1 VRPPFP
7 LVAKI
12 TGASFLVALGVL
24 AFVAQAEYKSERAQL
39 QDKFGLTLQHIAQTA
54 ALFIDGDAHERVRGQ
69 GDAGGPDFQRLRAVL
84 DRVRAE
90 NELGE
95 DQIYTLRPASGGALE
110 FVAMLQRRTFIG
122 DRYTPPPA
130 TRDIVR
136 WVLADGRARYT
147 PLYRDENG
155 TYVSAY
161 APIRDRAGRVVALL
175 EVDYAVDR
183 FVAELRKQLQRK
195 LWMVPAALLLA
206 LLLSTLVARSITG
219 AVAQLVN
226 GTAAVQQ
233 GRYDHRV
240 VVDTRDEL
248 RTLAEAFNDMLVGLR
263 ERFAM
268 LKFLP
273 RHTRA
278 VIAEAA
284 KEHGGLPPD
293 RVARRREVTV
303 LFSDIRGFTA
313 LSESLP
319 AERVIEMLNI
329 YLREEAEII
338 EQEGGSVDKFIGDA
352 VMALFEGPERCERAA
367 RAALRIQRAIRS
379 LNEHS
384 AFERAIDVGI
394 GVADGEVVM
403 GNVGY
408 EGRLEFA
415 VIGRIVNLASR
426 LTSVA
431 QKGDVMVEAAVYQA
445 LGGRYQGERL
455 EGLRLK
461 GFASEVTCYRI
472 SEPGD
477 PGRPRETP
485 GDPGRA

>member
-1 VRPPFP
+1 MGSVRPQFP

-12 TGASFLVALGVL
+12 SGAAFLVALGVL
-24 AFVAQAEYKSERAQL
+24 AFVAQAEYKSERAAL

-54 ALFIDGDAHERVRGQ
+54 ALFVDGEAHERVRGA
-69 GDAGGPDFQRLRAVL
+69 GDSGGADFQGLRAVL
-84 DRVRAE
+84 ERVRRE
-90 NELGE
+90 NELRE
-95 DQIYTLRPASGGALE
+95 DQIYTLRPVGGGAFE
-110 FVAMLQRRTFIG
+110 FVVMLQERSFIG

-130 TRDIVR
+130 TREIVR
-136 WVLADGRARYT
+136 WVLADGKARYA
-147 PLYRDENG
+147 PLYRDEHG

-161 APIRDRAGRVVALL
+161 APIRDRAGKVVAIL
-175 EVDYAVDR
+175 EVDYTVDR
-183 FVAELRKQLQRK
+183 FVAELRKELQRK
-195 LWMVPAALLLA
+195 SWLVPAALGLA
-206 LLLSTLVARSITG
+206 LLLSALVARSITS
-219 AVAQLVN
+219 AVAQLVH

-240 VVDTRDEL
+240 VVNTRDEL
-248 RTLAEAFNDMLVGLR
+248 RTLAEAFNDMLGGLR

-278 VIAEAA
+278 VIAAA
-284 KEHGGLPPD
+284 VKERGDVLPD
-293 RVARRREVTV
+293 RVAQRREVTV

-329 YLREEAEII
+329 YLRKEAEII
-338 EQEGGSVDKFIGDA
+338 EQEGGSIDKFIGDA
-352 VMALFEGPERCERAA
+352 VMALFEGPDRCERAA
-367 RAALRIQRAIRS
+367 RAALRIQGAIRS

-384 AFERAIDVGI
+384 AFERTIDVGI
-394 GVADGEVVM
+394 GVAEGGVVM
-403 GNVGY
+403 GNIGY

-426 LTSVA
+426 LTGVA
-431 QKGDVMVEAAVYQA
+431 QKGDVMVEEAVFQA
-445 LGGRYQGERL
+445 LGGRYRGERL

-461 GFASEVTCYRI
+461 GFTSDVTCYRI
-472 SEPGD
+472 SEP
-477 PGRPRETP
+477 
-485 GDPGRA
+485 